1 MTERLS
7 SETPDIILN
16 GRPLRGRTYRR
27 PDESYE
33 SLDLMEV
40 TEGDSV
46 MIIGK
51 DGIQELVKTAGE
63 KYASSLDN
71 WQLPAEPERRI
82 GDRAV
87 RLMLLEPNSQGV
99 SFLTPGV
106 VLREGL
112 EVGYVDEDDPNII
125 KSLGVAA
132 GILMR
137 SASEKVMQPPTKERA
152 AK

>member
-27 PDESYE
+27 EDESYE

-40 TEGDSV
+40 APGDSV
-46 MIIGK
+46 MIVGEN
-51 DGIQELVKTAGE
+51 GIQELVKMPGE
-63 KYASSLDN
+63 ERASSLED

-87 RLMLLEPNSQGV
+87 RLTLLEPNPQGT

-112 EVGYVDEDDPNII
+112 EVGYIDEDDPNII
-125 KSLGVAA
+125 KSLGVVA

-137 SASEKVMQPPTKERA
+137 SAAEKAAQSLTRERI